1 MYLMEATNKVSLSK
15 IAKAGKIICLQFQ
28 NSSDFRFCRAL
39 FSFETVVCARC
50 GHECVVNL
58 VGGIPC
64 GVISRVG
71 KWHPTDEANSVLS
84 IASYLGRAGQ
94 GSAEAKRPPR
104 NPGELTDP
112 HTIHKTPV
120 LDRFAQNIHCA

>member
-28 NSSDFRFCRAL
+28 NSSNFRFCSAL

-58 VGGIPC
+58 VGEFLVGC
-64 GVISRVG
+64 YKLVG

-84 IASYLGRAGQ
+84 IASYLGLGSGGQ
-94 GSAEAKRPPR
+94 MATQKLAR
-104 NPGELTDP
+104 
-112 HTIHKTPV
+112 
-120 LDRFAQNIHCA
+120 